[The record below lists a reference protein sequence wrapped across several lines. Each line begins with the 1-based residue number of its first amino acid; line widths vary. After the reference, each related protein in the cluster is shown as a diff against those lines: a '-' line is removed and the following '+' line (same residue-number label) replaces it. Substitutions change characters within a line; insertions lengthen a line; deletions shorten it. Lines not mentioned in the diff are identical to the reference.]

1 MITIRDNSF
10 TLASGNEERWPYILV
25 LDNGV
30 EIECLN
36 KIGVYIELVDRVIV
50 NICNLNKE
58 YYLRESK
65 ENEVR
70 GHEYYVPPTPSEII
84 HNNIFCYNK
93 IDGSLKWQVESKEG
107 SPYVGVSLNI
117 PDSGERNVDY
127 QVVYKDELAEV
138 KEIFGITLN
147 EKFRSNID
155 SIRGRTFSCNG
166 YEIDIETGKVKFLY
180 QGK

>member
-107 SPYVGVSLNI
+107 SPYVDLYLKMSRKVKCEI
-117 PDSGERNVDY
+117 H
-127 QVVYKDELAEV
+127 YKNNSQEDDW
-138 KEIFGITLN
+138 GITLK
-147 EKFRSNID
+147 EEFRKGEDRIEA
-155 SIRGRTFSCNG
+155 RTFGCNG